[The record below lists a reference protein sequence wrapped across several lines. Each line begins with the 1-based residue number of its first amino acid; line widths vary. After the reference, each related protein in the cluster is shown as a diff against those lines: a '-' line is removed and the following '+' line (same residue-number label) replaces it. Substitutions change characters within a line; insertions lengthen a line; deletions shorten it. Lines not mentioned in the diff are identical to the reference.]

1 MQGKE
6 NSQTMKIQKRW
17 RENTTYEP
25 SLYLCETCYTVQLH
39 KLCEDFVLEV
49 NQVFMCLTG
58 EWWKVSVCLCVCMC
72 VCVCVCVCASIE
84 HSLFLSL
91 QGQTGPKGEHGV
103 PGPPGPPVSINQMCN
118 LTHISY
124 LCHASLLHQI

>member
-25 SLYLCETCYTVQLH
+25 SLYHCETCYTVQLH

-58 EWWKVSVCLCVCMC
+58 EWWKVSVCLCVFMCGCVCVYLC
-72 VCVCVCVCASIE
+72 VCVCGGGEGMKAVLAVY
-84 HSLFLSL
+84 LTLT
-91 QGQTGPKGEHGV
+91 QGVRWGG
-103 PGPPGPPVSINQMCN
+103 
-118 LTHISY
+118 
-124 LCHASLLHQI
+124 